1 MSIIKTIQK
10 LEKHW
15 ALWTTLY
22 SRRAR
27 NKKSKLIKT
36 NDKHG
41 LEKNKFS
48 VTLLSHHDFRK
59 VPDAKV
65 RMLNILV
72 NHSHILPIVTNTLT

>member
-41 LEKNKFS
+41 LEKTSFQ
-48 VTLLSHHDFRK
+48 LHFC
-59 VPDAKV
+59 
-65 RMLNILV
+65 
-72 NHSHILPIVTNTLT
+72 HILTLEKCQMPK